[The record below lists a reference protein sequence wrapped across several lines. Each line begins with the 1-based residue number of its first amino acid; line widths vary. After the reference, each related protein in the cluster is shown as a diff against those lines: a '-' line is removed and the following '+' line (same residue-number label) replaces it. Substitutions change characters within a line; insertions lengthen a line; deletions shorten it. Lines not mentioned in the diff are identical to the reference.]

1 MTLTDPKLFLLEGLD
16 PLSDELM
23 LTLGGGYGPSS
34 TPPSDTGVSP
44 PKYCCSCCL
53 VYYLNCRNLNK
64 GGTGYGG

>member
-23 LTLGGGYGPSS
+23 LTLGGGYGPPS
-34 TPPSDTGVSP
+34 TPPSDTGGTP

-64 GGTGYGG
+64 VGSGYGR